1 MSASAAEVGC
11 HVICAD
17 GWRVIMH
24 VEVRRGPYKGQMVS
38 ARDLPTGCQ
47 QRCSLVVPTVRA
59 ARHLTEPSASKLA
72 LVWCGQIVVRSCQV
86 VARAFAF
93 IWSNS
98 AWVIVPASRSCLAD
112 AI

>member
-1 MSASAAEVGC
+1 MCRQLAKGADPPELKAF
-11 HVICAD
+11 AD
-17 GWRVIMH
+17 GLYDH
-24 VEVRRGPYKGQMVS
+24 EN
-38 ARDLPTGCQ
+38 ALRDWLKSELDGK
-47 QRCSLVVPTVRA
+47 SDGV
-59 ARHLTEPSASKLA
+59 LA
-72 LVWCGQIVVRSCQV
+72 PVWCGQIVVRSCQV